1 MNAVV
6 ETVAPEALFKGA
18 PQALRFAF
26 NFAAQQY
33 AKAGMAALMGSAS
46 RLGAGKGLVG
56 LDGAAQAGLILRE
69 LAELP
74 KDQRDCL
81 TARYTERHEERTEWR
96 LQAYTV
102 QWADAIDAMTMFTG
116 YLVTGMSHQQLRRNL
131 VRRYFGDKIDM
142 SAISQKVGVHRAT
155 ANNHWAIFSKAL
167 RELESRAL
175 ANIETR
181 LADAGIVASEQ

>member
-18 PQALRFAF
+18 PQALGFAF
-26 NFAAQQY
+26 NFAARQY
-33 AKAGMAALMGSAS
+33 AKSGMTALLARSAG
-46 RLGAGKGLVG
+46 LGNGKGLVG
-56 LDGAAQAGLILRE
+56 LDGAAQAGLILAE
-69 LAELP
+69 WAELP
-74 KDQRDCL
+74 KDQRECL
-81 TARYTERHEERTEWR
+81 AARYAMRYRPESDWGNQIVTAEWR
-96 LQAYTV
+96 A
-102 QWADAIDAMTMFTG
+102 AIDHMTVFTG

-155 ANNHWAIFSKAL
+155 ANNHWSIFSKAL

-175 ANIETR
+175 ANIEQR